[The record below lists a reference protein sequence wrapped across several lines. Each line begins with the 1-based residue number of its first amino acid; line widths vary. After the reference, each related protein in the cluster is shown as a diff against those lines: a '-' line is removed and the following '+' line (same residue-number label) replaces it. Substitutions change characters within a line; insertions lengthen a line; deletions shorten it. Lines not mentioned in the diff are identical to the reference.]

1 MQHEIV
7 VEAIA
12 ADALAAAAALL
23 RRFFAEE
30 GFAGDENKIAAN
42 LARMVDDPHHWSAL
56 ARVGSAP
63 VGVVTVTTMLYVEW
77 GRLGEM
83 GDLYVLPKLR
93 QRGIARRLIASA
105 LDWCQRQGCSA
116 VSVVITPE
124 AEAAHGLGKF
134 YQHLGFEPS
143 GRTISTKKLF

>member
-77 GRLGEM
+77 GRLGEI
-83 GDLYVLPKLR
+83 GDLYVLPELR
-93 QRGIARRLIASA
+93 QRGVARRLIASA